1 MRELLEQLATIT
13 SDYRNDELPP
23 PDADHVGRWIAQF
36 DGNLQEPILN
46 EIIHVLS
53 RTYLS
58 RNTCELFIQGV
69 VTSPKLA
76 GNDPPA
82 FWQGVQFLQIQRGG
96 QSQADMLALFA
107 ASLEK
112 TLGIKPLPSGQSVAF
127 IYIDDVLFSGNRVLN
142 DLRPWIANT
151 APPSAKVHIVV
162 MAFHRGG
169 RFYADTELK
178 KAAQAAGKALEFKWW
193 RCVEIEDRRSET
205 FTSDVLR
212 PTVIPDE
219 KAVEAYVAAMKYKP
233 VLRTAGRVGE
243 HNFFSS
249 DAGRQLLEREFLIAG
264 CRIRNMCPNLK
275 VPHRPLGYMV
285 LETLGFGTMIVTY
298 RNCPNNAPLALW
310 VGHPWVP
317 LFPRKNN

>member
-1 MRELLEQLATIT
+1 
-13 SDYRNDELPP
+13 
-23 PDADHVGRWIAQF
+23 
-36 DGNLQEPILN
+36 
-46 EIIHVLS
+46 
-53 RTYLS
+53 
-58 RNTCELFIQGV
+58 
-69 VTSPKLA
+69 
-76 GNDPPA
+76 
-82 FWQGVQFLQIQRGG
+82 
-96 QSQADMLALFA
+96 
-107 ASLEK
+107 
-112 TLGIKPLPSGQSVAF
+112 
-127 IYIDDVLFSGNRVLN
+127 
-142 DLRPWIANT
+142 
-151 APPSAKVHIVV
+151 

-169 RFYADTELK
+169 QFYADTELK

-249 DAGRQLLEREFLIAG
+249 DAGRQLLEREFLIVG

-285 LETLGFGTMIVTY
+285 LETLGFGTMIVTH

-310 VGHPWVP
+310 VGHPMGSALSAKEQLMASLAEYRRDEKSNLREYERSNAVVFLKTSEAFGGLSNMAPGFPLCVNGIAIRTSEALYQACRFPHVP
-317 LFPRKNN
+317 TSNAAS